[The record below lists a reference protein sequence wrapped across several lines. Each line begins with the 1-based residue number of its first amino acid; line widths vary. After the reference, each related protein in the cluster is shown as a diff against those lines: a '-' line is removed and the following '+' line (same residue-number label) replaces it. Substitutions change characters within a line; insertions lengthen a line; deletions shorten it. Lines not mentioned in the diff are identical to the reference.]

1 MVADYVVQ
9 WNNRLIMKIIK
20 QKDLNPLEAIT
31 FRLPKDLLERLTALA
46 EKNDVSRQKL
56 VAAILEKAISD
67 KKFELKIQE

>member
-1 MVADYVVQ
+1 
-9 WNNRLIMKIIK
+9 MKIIK

-56 VAAILEKAISD
+56 VTAILEKAISD
-67 KKFELKIQE
+67 KKFELKIQG